1 MRILAA
7 LGEKTAPQKP
17 GYEKLIPRT
26 RAASHRLTY
35 TTTIGRGRTDVK
47 QVTAA
52 RVDSAP
58 VSATVRQGDVML
70 SSRALA
76 APALAPLACLVAVP
90 IYTGLLLVL
99 HEPMAAQLTTAAV
112 FAASLLSSLA
122 GFAFSAL
129 CGAMLFQFRHD
140 PVAVV
145 QIMLLCSLAN
155 QSLSVWLLRREI
167 DWRQL
172 LPFLLPGA
180 TGVLCGVF
188 ALLHLQVDTYV
199 RVLGCIL
206 IAYGAYMLMRPPIT
220 VRQPGI
226 VGDAISGFFGGV
238 LGGLAA
244 TPGAPVSIWC
254 VMKGW
259 DKTRQRALYQ
269 PFIMIMQIVA
279 LVAIPAMRESGSAQ
293 LGFPPMVYLYVP
305 AGLMGTVVGFS
316 WFRRMT
322 GRQFHIAVDLLLAI
336 SGAGLLV

>member
-1 MRILAA
+1 
-7 LGEKTAPQKP
+7 
-17 GYEKLIPRT
+17 
-26 RAASHRLTY
+26 
-35 TTTIGRGRTDVK
+35 
-47 QVTAA
+47 
-52 RVDSAP
+52 
-58 VSATVRQGDVML
+58 ML
-70 SSRALA
+70 SSRALD
-76 APALAPLACLVAVP
+76 APALTPLACLVAVP
-90 IYTGLLLVL
+90 IYAGVVVAM

-155 QSLSVWLLRREI
+155 QSLSVWLLRRDIE
-167 DWRQL
+167 WRPL

-180 TGVLCGVF
+180 AGVLCGVF
-188 ALLHLQVDTYV
+188 ALLHLQVGTYV

-206 IAYGAYMLMRPPIT
+206 IVYGCYMLVRRPVT
-220 VRQPGI
+220 LRQAGI
-226 VGDAISGFFGGV
+226 AGDAISGFFGGI

-254 VMKGW
+254 AMRGW

-279 LVAIPAMRESGSAQ
+279 LVAIPGMQAGGSAQ
-293 LGFPPMVYLYVP
+293 IGFPQMVYLYVP
-305 AGLMGTVVGFS
+305 AGLIGTTIGFS

-322 GRQFHIAVDLLLAI
+322 SRQFNIAVNVLFAM
-336 SGAGLLV
+336 SGAGLLL